1 MKQLFSNADDQDVFN
16 FVKGKLENNCDRD
29 NANIAIERLSEW
41 KARPLDDEAQSAIV
55 KDLERDVNS
64 LESQIKE
71 ATTILESEDE
81 SLEHKITV
89 ALGALA

>member
-29 NANIAIERLSEW
+29 NANIAIERLAEW
-41 KARPLDDEAQSAIV
+41 MARPDDESQSKRIE
-55 KDLERDVNS
+55 DLERKVNS
-64 LESQIKE
+64 LKSQIGE

-81 SLEHKITV
+81 SLEHKIYV
-89 ALGALA
+89 ALGALE

>member
-29 NANIAIERLSEW
+29 NANIAIERLAEW
-41 KARPLDDEAQSAIV
+41 KARPVDDESQKVIV
-55 KDLERDVNS
+55 KDLEREVDS

-81 SLEHKITV
+81 SLEHKIAV
-89 ALGALA
+89 ALGALS